1 MQKKLCLFSAP
12 RKFIDRGIFR
22 DKKINFYFKEIWKKS
37 EIKKKNLKIYSWI
50 VNPGQNFKIDEKILE
65 FFPNLK
71 YIITPSTGSNHI
83 STQDCKKRKIKVFSL
98 LHNRKELSNIKA
110 SSEFTFLLLLNSL
123 RRLDIAINEIDKIR
137 WRQNENLMRGNELA
151 QKKIGIIGLGRIG
164 SNLAK
169 WAKAFGADIEYY
181 DPIKKKNKY
190 KKRTI
195 SKIFSNS
202 DIVCLCCTLNDNTE
216 NLIDISYLKLLKK
229 KAILVNTSRGEV
241 INEAD
246 LIKFLN
252 KRKDIFF
259 TSDVLS
265 GEVNGSNMKSKLIQ
279 MHKKRRIL
287 LTPHIAGASIE
298 SQSKAADI
306 AIKILLKYSN
316 EKN

>member
-12 RKFIDRGIFR
+12 RQFIDKSVFKN
-22 DKKINFYFKEIWKKS
+22 KKINFYFKEIWKKS

-50 VNPGQNFKIDEKILE
+50 VNPGQNFKIDEKILK
-65 FFPNLK
+65 FYPNLK

-83 STQDCKKRKIKVFSL
+83 NIQDCKKRKIKVFSL
-98 LHNRKELSNIKA
+98 LNNREELSNIKA

-169 WAKAFGADIEYY
+169 WIKAFGANVEYY
-181 DPIKKKNKY
+181 DPVKKKNKY

-195 SKIFSNS
+195 AKIFSNS
-202 DIVCLCCTLNDNTE
+202 DIVCLCCTLNDKTK

-241 INEAD
+241 INETD

-287 LTPHIAGASIE
+287 LTPHIAGASVE

-306 AIKILLKYSN
+306 AVKILLKNLN

>member
-1 MQKKLCLFSAP
+1 M
-12 RKFIDRGIFR
+12 
-22 DKKINFYFKEIWKKS
+22 
-37 EIKKKNLKIYSWI
+37 
-50 VNPGQNFKIDEKILE
+50 
-65 FFPNLK
+65 
-71 YIITPSTGSNHI
+71 
-83 STQDCKKRKIKVFSL
+83 
-98 LHNRKELSNIKA
+98 
-110 SSEFTFLLLLNSL
+110 LLLNSL